1 MAWFKSKKA
10 VDAPTP
16 VTPERVEAALARQE
30 LTADRAEDGAPRFYC
45 IINGFPVIVDVSFD
59 FAVVL
64 SASTF
69 ERLPAERE
77 EEVLG
82 WAKMVN
88 AGTHFVTT
96 VKNVDEDG
104 IYAAADGM
112 LFTGGG
118 LTDEQLDEQMEL
130 MLVGTLSTMGNF
142 CQEFDLEPGTPGE
155 GD

>member
-1 MAWFKSKKA
+1 MAWFKSKTA
-10 VDAPTP
+10 AEAPTP
-16 VTPERVEAALARQE
+16 VTPERIEAALARQE
-30 LTADRAEDGAPRFYC
+30 LTVDRADDGAPRFYC
-45 IINGFPVIVDVSFD
+45 IINGFPVIVDASFP
-59 FAVVL
+59 FAVVF

-69 ERLPAERE
+69 ERLPVERE

-82 WAKMVN
+82 WAKTVN

-96 VKNVDEDG
+96 VKNVDDDG

-112 LFTGGG
+112 LFIEGG
-118 LTDEQLDEQMEL
+118 LTEEQLDEQIEL